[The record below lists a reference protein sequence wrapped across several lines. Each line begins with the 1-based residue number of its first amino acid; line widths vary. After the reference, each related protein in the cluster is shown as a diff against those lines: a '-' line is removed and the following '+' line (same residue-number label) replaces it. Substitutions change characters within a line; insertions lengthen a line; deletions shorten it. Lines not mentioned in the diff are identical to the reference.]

1 MQAINTSTAVEE
13 ADLNAIFVE
22 KNKFEEYQKEGKL
35 LLDPYYSDKLNQ
47 VKIKRRAIDRIS
59 KKRWRPTQNVIV
71 SVCSQ
76 YIE

>member
-35 LLDPYYSDKLNQ
+35 LLDPYYSDKLN
-47 VKIKRRAIDRIS
+47 
-59 KKRWRPTQNVIV
+59 
-71 SVCSQ
+71 
-76 YIE
+76 